1 MNETVRAFIEKSG
14 FLLNRE
20 VLVAVMNAFSAEAD
34 AALAGKASSLRMIDS
49 HLSVCFGGSVLSD
62 NPVIVIDAGGTN
74 LRVAAVRLTEKGPV
88 FSCMRRA
95 AMPGTAGMVSA
106 DEFHRIL
113 AAEVDAVR
121 TCEPQAVGIG
131 YCFSYECRALS
142 DHDAEFVAWAKQIA
156 APEVVGQRVGAELV
170 RRLSGGPLPVVV
182 LNDTVATLLAGLSC
196 PGDPC
201 PGQIGFILGTGTNLA
216 CVENGTIRNAESGEC
231 DKVPR
236 TDCDVAFD
244 ATLPDTGAAQ
254 FEKMVSGAYLGGV
267 GLQLLKRAAASG
279 LIAGTGLAGLS
290 ELSTCDFDLFASGA
304 EGTNVLS
311 SAIAAADGETA
322 REIARAIFHRAALLT
337 AAHLAA
343 FVRRAAAAGR
353 SPVRIT
359 VDGSTYWK
367 VRSVDFNGLVKEHLA
382 ALVQGVPFEIVRA
395 DEAPMVGAAVA
406 TGIGLSERNLIDE
419 GSRRTALGSEV
430 MSIPKQE
437 GSPT

>member
-20 VLVAVMNAFSAEAD
+20 VLVAVMNAFAAEAD

-49 HLSVCFGGSVLSD
+49 HLSVCFGGSALSD
-62 NPVIVIDAGGTN
+62 NPVIVVDAGGTN
-74 LRVAAVRLTEKGPV
+74 LRVAAVRLTEKGPA
-88 FSCMRRA
+88 FSCLRRT
-95 AMPGTAGMVSA
+95 AMPGTSGLVSA
-106 DEFHRIL
+106 DEFHRVL

-121 TCEPQAVGIG
+121 ACESQAVGIG

-142 DHDAEFVAWAKQIA
+142 DHDAELVAWAKQIA

-196 PGDPC
+196 PGKPC

-244 ATLPDTGAAQ
+244 ASLPDTGAAQ

-267 GLQLLKRAAASG
+267 GLQLLKRAAASS
-279 LIAGTGLAGLS
+279 LIAGDGLVGLS
-290 ELSTCDFDLFASGA
+290 ELSTCDLDSLAAGGGPCSVAA
-304 EGTNVLS
+304 EDAEAV
-311 SAIAAADGETA
+311 
-322 REIARAIFHRAALLT
+322 REIARAVFHRAALLT

-343 FVRRAAAAGR
+343 FVRRSAEARR

-367 VRSVDFNGLVKEHLA
+367 VRAVDFNGLVQEQLA
-382 ALVQGVPFEIVRA
+382 ALVPGVPFEIVRV

-406 TGIGLSERNLIDE
+406 AEFGLKGVESC
-419 GSRRTALGSEV
+419 
-430 MSIPKQE
+430 
-437 GSPT
+437 